1 LTPLT
6 FKSVSTRSR
15 QDTFGYTNSP
25 TINSSRSRPTIS
37 GEQDFN
43 ATQKTT
49 EELEE

>member
-6 FKSVSTRSR
+6 FKSVSTWSR

-25 TINSSRSRPTIS
+25 TSNSSRSRSTTA

-49 EELEE
+49 GEMEE